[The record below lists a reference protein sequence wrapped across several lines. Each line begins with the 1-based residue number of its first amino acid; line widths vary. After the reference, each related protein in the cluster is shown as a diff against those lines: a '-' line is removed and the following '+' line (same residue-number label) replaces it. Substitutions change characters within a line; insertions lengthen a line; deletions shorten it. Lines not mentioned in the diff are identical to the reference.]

1 MHFYLLLFAFK
12 LLPQNIMTIPIYQA
26 DAFTDKLFGGNPAAI
41 CPLNGWLPDE
51 TMQKIAK
58 ENNLAETAFFVK
70 NDTGYKLRWFT
81 PEYEIDLCGHATLA
95 SAHILFTELGHNGD
109 TIDFETVKAGTLI
122 VKRNGDK
129 YIMDFPSRPAIYI
142 EPPIGLVEALGEKK
156 PLEVLRSRD
165 YFLVYESEKDIIDI
179 SPDFYALSK
188 MDTVGVIVTARGK
201 DADFVSRFFAPG
213 AGIPEDPVTG
223 SAHCNLIP
231 YWAEKLGKN
240 TLHAYQLSARK
251 GELWC
256 ELKGDRVLMS
266 GKAVTYL
273 KGEIYLPS
281 SEVGA

>member
-1 MHFYLLLFAFK
+1 M
-12 LLPQNIMTIPIYQA
+12 IIPIYQA
-26 DAFTDKLFGGNPAAI
+26 DAFTDTLFGGNPAAI
-41 CPLNGWLPDE
+41 CPLEQWLPDE
-51 TMQKIAK
+51 TMQKIAI

-70 NDTGYKLRWFT
+70 NETGYNLRWFT

-95 SAHILFTELGHNGD
+95 SAHILFTELGHKENE
-109 TIDFETVKAGTLI
+109 IHFETVKAGTLT
-122 VKRNGDK
+122 VKRDGDK
-129 YIMDFPSRPAIYI
+129 YTMDFPSRPPIHI
-142 EPPIGLVEALGEKK
+142 EPPVGLADALGEKQ

-165 YFLVYESEKDIIDI
+165 YFLVYESEDDIRDI
-179 SPDFYALSK
+179 APDFFALSK
-188 MDTVGVIVTARGK
+188 MDTVGVIITAPGK
-201 DADFVSRFFAPG
+201 DVDFVSRFFAPG

-240 TLHAYQLSARK
+240 ELHAYQLSARK

-273 KGEIYLPS
+273 KGEIF
-281 SEVGA
+281 V